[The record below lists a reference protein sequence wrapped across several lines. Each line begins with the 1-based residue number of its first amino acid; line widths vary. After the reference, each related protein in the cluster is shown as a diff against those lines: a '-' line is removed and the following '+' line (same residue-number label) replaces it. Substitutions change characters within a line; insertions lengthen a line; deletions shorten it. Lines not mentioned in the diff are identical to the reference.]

1 MMEMHSKTE
10 NAEKRHEIRDV
21 HIRGVIIF
29 GVGLFASLA
38 ITLFLMSKIFH
49 YFEATQS
56 LGPPASPFAET
67 RTLPAHPQLQTEPRQ
82 DLKGL
87 RSEQEKLLN
96 SYGWVDRNL
105 GIVRIPIDRAMDLL
119 AQRGLPVRSGPSA
132 GRPEKK

>member
-1 MMEMHSKTE
+1 MMDTRSTTE
-10 NAEKRHEIRDV
+10 NPEKRHEIRDV
-21 HIRGVIIF
+21 HTRGVIIF
-29 GVGLFASLA
+29 GVGLFVSLA
-38 ITLFLMSKIFH
+38 ITLFLMGKIFH

-67 RTLPAHPQLQTEPRQ
+67 RTLPAQPRLQTEPRQ
-82 DLKGL
+82 DLKGP
-87 RSEQEKLLN
+87 RNEQEKLLN

-119 AQRGLPVRSGPSA
+119 AQRGLPVRSGPST